1 MVLISIIIPVRNRK
15 EITRNILTQIFT
27 QISLKNCTSNV
38 SVIVVNDGST
48 DGTKEM
54 IIEQFDH
61 VHLIEGDGSLWWTG
75 AIIQGMEYGV
85 NKLNADYLVWLN
97 DDISLA
103 DNFLVNLINICRDQ
117 NYQKTIV
124 GGLIKDQT
132 YPDWVVLS
140 GALKRQP
147 ISNTNMLTSSEE
159 LEVDV
164 ICGTMAVIP
173 CSVVDKIGY
182 PNVIRFPHYGGD
194 YEYIMRAKRNG
205 FRIILS
211 SKLNAMTDFQISD
224 VIRYLPYWIQWYL
237 QPGFSPRYKILK
249 GLVSL
254 KSPESVWA
262 LVNLHRNNINDE
274 TTPIWKYIFCYF
286 NKVFRLLLIDFL
298 PKKYLENRF
307 QQYLEQQNFPSDI
320 TATLR
325 QKKLQKSL
333 K

>member
-1 MVLISIIIPVRNRK
+1 M
-15 EITRNILTQIFT
+15 
-27 QISLKNCTSNV
+27 
-38 SVIVVNDGST
+38 NDGST

-140 GALKRQP
+140 GTLKGQP
-147 ISNTNMLTSSEE
+147 ISNTNMLASSEE

-164 ICGTMAVIP
+164 ISGTMAVIP

-182 PNVIRFPHYGGD
+182 PNVIRLPHIGGD

-224 VIRYLPYWIQWYL
+224 VIKYMPYWIKWYL
-237 QPGFSPRYKILK
+237 
-249 GLVSL
+249 
-254 KSPESVWA
+254 
-262 LVNLHRNNINDE
+262 
-274 TTPIWKYIFCYF
+274 
-286 NKVFRLLLIDFL
+286 
-298 PKKYLENRF
+298 
-307 QQYLEQQNFPSDI
+307 
-320 TATLR
+320 
-325 QKKLQKSL
+325 
-333 K
+333 

>member
-27 QISLKNCTSNV
+27 QISLNNCTSNV
-38 SVIVVNDGST
+38 LVIVVNDGST

-147 ISNTNMLTSSEE
+147 ISNTNMLASSEE

-224 VIRYLPYWIQWYL
+224 VIRYMPYWIQWYL
-237 QPGFSPRYKILK
+237 QPGFSRRYKILK

-254 KSPESVWA
+254 KSSESVWVF
-262 LVNLHRNNINDE
+262 VNLHRNNI
-274 TTPIWKYIFCYF
+274 C
-286 NKVFRLLLIDFL
+286 LL
-298 PKKYLENRF
+298 YTS
-307 QQYLEQQNFPSDI
+307 PSPRDR
-320 TATLR
+320 TRSRMPSSA
-325 QKKLQKSL
+325 
-333 K
+333 